1 MTVKKLENNNTRS
14 IMTEEVKVLKQ
25 ILDDTTHQMVGD
37 EVFAKIQNIADL
49 SASSEYVKL
58 EKLVAQL
65 TNDEMIVVSR
75 YFSILPLLINI
86 SEDVD
91 FAYEINY
98 QNNMGKDYLGKLSL
112 TVDMVSESDN
122 AKEILE
128 NVNVVPVLTAH
139 PTQVQRKTVLELTNH
154 IHDLLRKYR
163 DVKAGVVNRNKW
175 YTDLRRYIEIIM
187 QTDIIREKKLTVK
200 NEITN
205 VMEYYNTSLI
215 QAITKLTSEYKYLA
229 AEKGL
234 DLDNPKPITMGM
246 WIGGDRDGNPY
257 VTAETLQL
265 SATVQS
271 EVILNYYIEKLTGL
285 YRTFSLSTT
294 LTDISPEVEKLA
306 ELSTDKSIYRENEPY
321 RKAFHY
327 IQLKLIQTLLELKAG
342 PGISQRVLE
351 SSNNISSGV
360 YTSTNNASVVSKY
373 LQEKFSRVSSELQN
387 EIPSYKTAQEFKDD
401 LLLIKQS
408 LLDNGDEAMLTGDFS
423 ELLQAVDV
431 FGFYLATIDMRQD
444 SSVNEACVAEL
455 LRSANV
461 VDNYSE
467 LPEEKKIKILLK
479 ELTEDPRT
487 LSSANAEKSELLQ
500 KELAIFKTARY
511 LKDKLGEE
519 VIKQHII
526 SHTESVSDMFELAV
540 MLKEV
545 GLIDNQKARV
555 QIVPLF
561 ETIEDLENSRG
572 IMEEYLD
579 YDIVRRW
586 IAANKGYQEVMLG
599 YSDSNKD
606 GGYLSSVWTLYKA
619 QNELTRIGTERGIK
633 VTFIHGRGGTVG
645 RGGGPSYEAITSQPF
660 GSIKDRIRLTEQG
673 EIIENKYGNK
683 DVAYYNLEMLVS
695 ATIDRIVTRM
705 ITDANEIDEFRAT
718 MDDIVS
724 YSNTVYRDLVFGN
737 PHFYDY
743 FFEASPIK
751 EVSSLN
757 IGSRP
762 AARKTITEISGL
774 RAIPW
779 VFSWSQSRV
788 MFPGWYGVGSAFKHF
803 IDADE
808 GNLAKLQHMY
818 DKWPFFHSLLSNVDM
833 VLSKSN
839 MNIAFQYAQLAE
851 DEDVRDVFNTILDE
865 WQLTKNVILAI
876 EQHEDLLE
884 TNPSLRAS
892 LDYRLPYFNVLNYIQ
907 IELIKR
913 LRHDELDEDY
923 EKLIHTTING
933 IATGLRNSG

>member
-1 MTVKKLENNNTRS
+1 MTIQKLENNDTQS
-14 IMTEEVKVLKQ
+14 IITEEVKVLKRL
-25 ILDDTTHQMVGD
+25 LDETTHQMVGD
-37 EVFAKIQNIADL
+37 EVFAKIQNIVKL
-49 SASSEYVKL
+49 SASDEYGKL
-58 EKLVAQL
+58 EELVAQL
-65 TNDEMIVVSR
+65 TNEEMVVVSR

-98 QNNMGKDYLGKLSL
+98 QNNTNQDYLGKLSM
-112 TVDMVSESDN
+112 TVDMVSESEN
-122 AKEILE
+122 SKEILE

-163 DVKAGVVNRNKW
+163 DVKAGVVNRDKW

-187 QTDIIREKKLTVK
+187 QTDIIREKKLKVK

-205 VMEYYNTSLI
+205 VMEYYNGSLI
-215 QAITKLTSEYKYLA
+215 QAITKLTSEYKRLA
-229 AEKGL
+229 AEKGI
-234 DLDNPKPITMGM
+234 DLTNPKPITMGM

-257 VTAETLQL
+257 VTAETLRL

-271 EVILNYYIEKLTGL
+271 EVIINYYIEKLTGL

-294 LTDISPEVEKLA
+294 LTKISPEVERLA
-306 ELSTDKSIYRENEPY
+306 ELSSDKSIYRENEPY
-321 RKAFHY
+321 RKAFNY
-327 IQLKLIQTLLELKAG
+327 IQSKLIQTLIELKAG
-342 PGISQRVLE
+342 PTISRHAFENSKLG
-351 SSNNISSGV
+351 SDV
-360 YTSTNNASVVSKY
+360 YANTNNASVIAKY
-373 LQEKFSRVSSELQN
+373 LQNKVNKVSSELQD
-387 EIPSYKTAQEFKDD
+387 EIPSYKTAKEFKDD
-401 LLLIKQS
+401 LLIIKQS
-408 LLDNGDEAMLTGDFS
+408 LLDNGDDALLTGDFS

-455 LRSANV
+455 LKSANI
-461 VDNYSE
+461 VDDYSALSE
-467 LPEEKKIKILLK
+467 EEKVKVLLK
-479 ELTEDPRT
+479 ELQEDPRT
-487 LSSANAEKSELLQ
+487 LSSTNAEKSEQLQ
-500 KELAIFKTARY
+500 KELAIFQTARY
-511 LKDKLGEE
+511 LKDKLGDE

-526 SHTESVSDMFELAV
+526 SHTESVSDMFELAI

-545 GLIDNQKARV
+545 GLLDKQKARV

-561 ETIEDLENSRG
+561 ETIKDLENSRG
-572 IMEEYLD
+572 IMEEFLD

-586 IAANKGYQEVMLG
+586 VTANKGYQEIMLG

-619 QNELTRIGTERGIK
+619 QNELTRIGSERGIK

-660 GSIKDRIRLTEQG
+660 GSIKERIRLTEQG

-683 DVAYYNLEMLVS
+683 DVAYYNLEMLLS
-695 ATIDRIVTRM
+695 ATVGRIVTRM
-705 ITDANEIDEFRAT
+705 ITNPDEIDTFRET
-718 MDDIVS
+718 MDGIVT
-724 YSNTVYRDLVFGN
+724 YSNGVYRDLVFGN

-743 FFEASPIK
+743 FFEATPIK

-779 VFSWSQSRV
+779 VFSWSQSRI

-803 IDADE
+803 IDAEE
-808 GNLAKLQHMY
+808 GNLEKLQHMY
-818 DKWPFFHSLLSNVDM
+818 EKWPFFHSLLSNVDM
-833 VLSKSN
+833 VLSKTN
-839 MNIAFQYAQLAE
+839 MNIAFQYSKLAE
-851 DEDVRDVFNTILDE
+851 SEEVRNVFNVILDE
-865 WQLTKNVILAI
+865 WQLTKDVILAI
-876 EQHEDLLE
+876 EKHDNLLE
-884 TNPSLRAS
+884 ENPSLRAS
-892 LDYRLPYFNVLNYIQ
+892 LDYRIPYFNVLNYIQ

>member
-1 MTVKKLENNNTRS
+1 MTIQKLENNDTQS
-14 IMTEEVKVLKQ
+14 IITEEVKVLKSL
-25 ILDDTTHQMVGD
+25 LDETTHQMVGD
-37 EVFAKIQNIADL
+37 EVFAKIQNIVKL
-49 SASSEYVKL
+49 SASDEYGKL
-58 EKLVAQL
+58 EELVAQL
-65 TNDEMIVVSR
+65 TNEEMVVVSR

-98 QNNMGKDYLGKLSL
+98 QNNTNQDYLGKLSM
-112 TVDMVSESDN
+112 TVDMVSESEN
-122 AKEILE
+122 SKEILE

-139 PTQVQRKTVLELTNH
+139 PTQVQRKTVLELTNQ

-163 DVKAGVVNRNKW
+163 DVKAGVVNRDKW
-175 YTDLRRYIEIIM
+175 YTDLRRYITIIM
-187 QTDIIREKKLTVK
+187 QTDIIREKKLKVK

-205 VMEYYNTSLI
+205 VMEYYNGSLI
-215 QAITKLTSEYKYLA
+215 QAITKLTSEYKRLA
-229 AEKGL
+229 AEKGI
-234 DLDNPKPITMGM
+234 DLTNPKPITMGM

-257 VTAETLQL
+257 VTAETLRL

-271 EVILNYYIEKLTGL
+271 EVIINYYIEKLTGL

-294 LTDISPEVEKLA
+294 LTKISPEVERLA
-306 ELSTDKSIYRENEPY
+306 ELSSDKSIYRENEPY
-321 RKAFHY
+321 RKAFNY
-327 IQLKLIQTLLELKAG
+327 IQSKLIQTLIELKAG
-342 PGISQRVLE
+342 PIISRRAFENSKLG
-351 SSNNISSGV
+351 SDV
-360 YTSTNNASVVSKY
+360 YANTNNASVIAKY
-373 LQEKFSRVSSELQN
+373 LQNKVNKVSSELQD
-387 EIPSYKTAQEFKDD
+387 EIPSYKTAKEFKDD
-401 LLLIKQS
+401 LLIIKQS
-408 LLDNGDEAMLTGDFS
+408 LLDNGDDALLTGDFS

-455 LRSANV
+455 LKSANI
-461 VDNYSE
+461 VDDYSALSE
-467 LPEEKKIKILLK
+467 EEKVKVLLK
-479 ELTEDPRT
+479 ELQEDPRT
-487 LSSANAEKSELLQ
+487 LSSTNAEKSEQLQ
-500 KELAIFKTARY
+500 KELAIFQTARY
-511 LKDKLGEE
+511 LKDKLGDE

-526 SHTESVSDMFELAV
+526 SHTESVSDMFELAI

-545 GLIDNQKARV
+545 GLLDKQKARV

-561 ETIEDLENSRG
+561 ETIKDLENSRG
-572 IMEEYLD
+572 IMEEFLD

-586 IAANKGYQEVMLG
+586 VTANKGYQEIMLG

-619 QNELTRIGTERGIK
+619 QNELTRIGSERGIK

-660 GSIKDRIRLTEQG
+660 GSIKERIRLTEQG

-683 DVAYYNLEMLVS
+683 DVAYYNLEMLLS
-695 ATIDRIVTRM
+695 ATVGRIVTRM
-705 ITDANEIDEFRAT
+705 ITNPDEIDTFRET
-718 MDDIVS
+718 MDGIVT
-724 YSNTVYRDLVFGN
+724 YSNGVYRDLVFGN

-743 FFEASPIK
+743 FFEATPIK

-779 VFSWSQSRV
+779 VFSWSQSRI

-803 IDADE
+803 IDAEE
-808 GNLAKLQHMY
+808 GNLEKLQHMY
-818 DKWPFFHSLLSNVDM
+818 EKWPFFHSLLSNVDM
-833 VLSKSN
+833 VLSKTN
-839 MNIAFQYAQLAE
+839 MNIAFQYSKLAE
-851 DEDVRDVFNTILDE
+851 SEEVRNVFNVILDE
-865 WQLTKNVILAI
+865 WQLTKDVILAI
-876 EQHEDLLE
+876 EKHDNLLE
-884 TNPSLRAS
+884 ENPSLRAS
-892 LDYRLPYFNVLNYIQ
+892 LDYRIPYFNVLNYIQ

>member
-139 PTQVQRKTVLELTNH
+139 PTQVQRKTVLELTSH

-215 QAITKLTSEYKYLA
+215 QAITKLTSEYKHLA

-294 LTDISPEVEKLA
+294 LTDISPEVEKMA

-342 PGISQRVLE
+342 PGISQRILE

-467 LPEEKKIKILLK
+467 LPEEEKIKILLT

>member
-1 MTVKKLENNNTRS
+1 MTIQKLENNDTQS
-14 IMTEEVKVLKQ
+14 IITEEVKVLKSL
-25 ILDDTTHQMVGD
+25 LDETTHQMVGD
-37 EVFAKIQNIADL
+37 EVFAKIQNIVKL
-49 SASSEYVKL
+49 SASDEYDKL
-58 EKLVAQL
+58 EELVAQL
-65 TNDEMIVVSR
+65 TNEEMVVVSR

-98 QNNMGKDYLGKLSL
+98 QNNTNQDYLGKLSM
-112 TVDMVSESDN
+112 TVDMVSESEN
-122 AKEILE
+122 SKEILE

-163 DVKAGVVNRNKW
+163 DVKAGVVNRDKW

-187 QTDIIREKKLTVK
+187 QTDIIREKKLKVK

-205 VMEYYNTSLI
+205 VMEYYNGSLI
-215 QAITKLTSEYKYLA
+215 QAITKLTSEYKRLA
-229 AEKGL
+229 AEKGI
-234 DLDNPKPITMGM
+234 DLTNPKPITMGM

-257 VTAETLQL
+257 VTAETLHL

-271 EVILNYYIEKLTGL
+271 EVIINYYIEKLTGL
-285 YRTFSLSTT
+285 YRTFSISTT
-294 LTDISPEVEKLA
+294 LTKISPEVERLA
-306 ELSTDKSIYRENEPY
+306 ELSSDKSIYRENEPY
-321 RKAFHY
+321 RKAFNY
-327 IQLKLIQTLLELKAG
+327 IQSKLIQTLIELKAG
-342 PGISQRVLE
+342 PTISCRALE
-351 SSNNISSGV
+351 NSKLGSDV
-360 YTSTNNASVVSKY
+360 YANTNNASVIAKY
-373 LQEKFSRVSSELQN
+373 LQNKVNKVSSELQD
-387 EIPSYKTAQEFKDD
+387 EIPSYKTAKEFKDD
-401 LLLIKQS
+401 LLIIKQS
-408 LLDNGDEAMLTGDFS
+408 LLDNGDDALLTGDFS

-455 LRSANV
+455 LKSANI
-461 VDNYSE
+461 VDDYSALSE
-467 LPEEKKIKILLK
+467 EEKVKVLLK
-479 ELTEDPRT
+479 ELQEDPRT
-487 LSSANAEKSELLQ
+487 LSSTNAEKSEQLQ
-500 KELAIFKTARY
+500 KELAIFQTARY
-511 LKDKLGEE
+511 LKDKLGDE

-526 SHTESVSDMFELAV
+526 SHTESVSDMFELAI

-545 GLIDNQKARV
+545 GLLDKQKARV

-561 ETIEDLENSRG
+561 ETIKDLENSRG
-572 IMEEYLD
+572 IMEEFLD

-586 IAANKGYQEVMLG
+586 VTANKGYQEIMLG

-619 QNELTRIGTERGIK
+619 QNELTRIGSERGIK

-660 GSIKDRIRLTEQG
+660 GSIKERIRLTEQG

-683 DVAYYNLEMLVS
+683 DVAYYNLEMLLS
-695 ATIDRIVTRM
+695 ATVGRIVTRM
-705 ITDANEIDEFRAT
+705 ITNPDEIDTFRET
-718 MDDIVS
+718 MDGIVT
-724 YSNTVYRDLVFGN
+724 YSNGVYRDLVFGN

-743 FFEASPIK
+743 FFEATPIK

-779 VFSWSQSRV
+779 VFSWSQSRI

-803 IDADE
+803 IDAEE
-808 GNLAKLQHMY
+808 GNLEKLQHMY
-818 DKWPFFHSLLSNVDM
+818 EKWPFFHSLLSNVDM
-833 VLSKSN
+833 VLSKTN
-839 MNIAFQYAQLAE
+839 MNIAFQYSKLAE
-851 DEDVRDVFNTILDE
+851 SEEVRNVFNVILDE
-865 WQLTKNVILAI
+865 WQLTKDVILAI
-876 EQHEDLLE
+876 EKHDNLLE
-884 TNPSLRAS
+884 ENPSLRAS
-892 LDYRLPYFNVLNYIQ
+892 LDYRIPYFNVLNYIQ

>member
-215 QAITKLTSEYKYLA
+215 QAITKLTSEYKHLA

-294 LTDISPEVEKLA
+294 LTDISPEVEKMA

-467 LPEEKKIKILLK
+467 LPEEEKIKILLT

-695 ATIDRIVTRM
+695 ATLDRIVTRM

>member
-215 QAITKLTSEYKYLA
+215 QAITKLTSEYKHLA

-351 SSNNISSGV
+351 SSNNISFGV

>member
-1 MTVKKLENNNTRS
+1 MTIQKLENNDTQS
-14 IMTEEVKVLKQ
+14 IITEEVKVLKSL
-25 ILDDTTHQMVGD
+25 LDETTHQMVGD
-37 EVFAKIQNIADL
+37 EVFTKIQNIVKL
-49 SASSEYVKL
+49 SASDEYGKL
-58 EKLVAQL
+58 EELVAQL
-65 TNDEMIVVSR
+65 TNEEMVVVSR

-98 QNNMGKDYLGKLSL
+98 QNNTNQDYLGKLSM
-112 TVDMVSESDN
+112 TVDMVSESEN
-122 AKEILE
+122 SKEILE

-163 DVKAGVVNRNKW
+163 DVKAGVVNRDKW

-187 QTDIIREKKLTVK
+187 QTDIIREKKLKVK

-205 VMEYYNTSLI
+205 VMEYYNGSLI
-215 QAITKLTSEYKYLA
+215 QAITKLTSEYKRLA
-229 AEKGL
+229 AEKGI
-234 DLDNPKPITMGM
+234 DLTNPKPITMGM

-257 VTAETLQL
+257 VTAETLRL

-271 EVILNYYIEKLTGL
+271 EVIINYYIEKLTGL

-294 LTDISPEVEKLA
+294 LTKISPEVERLA
-306 ELSTDKSIYRENEPY
+306 ELSSDKSIYRENEPY
-321 RKAFHY
+321 RKAFNY
-327 IQLKLIQTLLELKAG
+327 IQSKLIQTLIELKAG
-342 PGISQRVLE
+342 PTISRHAFENSKLG
-351 SSNNISSGV
+351 SDV
-360 YTSTNNASVVSKY
+360 YANTNNASVIAKY
-373 LQEKFSRVSSELQN
+373 LQNKVNKVSSELQD
-387 EIPSYKTAQEFKDD
+387 EIPSYKTAKEFKDD
-401 LLLIKQS
+401 LLIIKQS
-408 LLDNGDEAMLTGDFS
+408 LLDNGDDALLTGDFS

-455 LRSANV
+455 LKSANI
-461 VDNYSE
+461 VDDYSALSE
-467 LPEEKKIKILLK
+467 EEKVKVLLK
-479 ELTEDPRT
+479 ELQEDPRT
-487 LSSANAEKSELLQ
+487 LSSTNAEKSEQLQ
-500 KELAIFKTARY
+500 KELAIFQTARY
-511 LKDKLGEE
+511 LKDKLGDE

-526 SHTESVSDMFELAV
+526 SHTESVSDMFELAI

-545 GLIDNQKARV
+545 GLLDNQKARV

-561 ETIEDLENSRG
+561 ETIKDLENSRG
-572 IMEEYLD
+572 IMEEFLD

-586 IAANKGYQEVMLG
+586 VTANKGYQEIMLG

-619 QNELTRIGTERGIK
+619 QNELTRIGSERAIK

-660 GSIKDRIRLTEQG
+660 GSIKERIRLTEQG

-683 DVAYYNLEMLVS
+683 DVAYYNLEMLLS
-695 ATIDRIVTRM
+695 ATVGRIVTRM
-705 ITDANEIDEFRAT
+705 ITNPYEIDTFRET
-718 MDDIVS
+718 MDGIVT
-724 YSNTVYRDLVFGN
+724 YSNGVYRDLVFGN

-743 FFEASPIK
+743 FFEATPIK

-779 VFSWSQSRV
+779 VFSWSQSRI

-803 IDADE
+803 IDAEE
-808 GNLAKLQHMY
+808 GNLEKLQHMY
-818 DKWPFFHSLLSNVDM
+818 EKWPFFHSLLSNVDM
-833 VLSKSN
+833 VLSKTN
-839 MNIAFQYAQLAE
+839 MNIAFQYSKLAE
-851 DEDVRDVFNTILDE
+851 SEEVRNVFNVILDE
-865 WQLTKNVILAI
+865 WQLTKDVILAI
-876 EQHEDLLE
+876 EKHDNLLE
-884 TNPSLRAS
+884 ENPSLRAS
-892 LDYRLPYFNVLNYIQ
+892 LDYRIPYFNVLNYIQ